1 LIVLLFKFVLKQ
13 LELDRIKIAERVY
26 KALTTFIII
35 QFVICSALTIL
46 LSFLHPIL
54 GIIPLM
60 FTGVELIQYLDSL
73 TLLISDYRTKIKQ
86 YKNDMEISDKDI
98 ENCKDIINIYEKDT
112 NNLNQQIFDLQN
124 KLDEYEAK
132 LAEYEN

>member
-1 LIVLLFKFVLKQ
+1 MIVLLFKFVLKQ